1 MENRNPIS
9 EVLDASLT
17 KLKNLVD
24 VNTIIGEPICA
35 AEGTTIIPISKVSFG
50 FASGGSEL
58 PTSKPNTPFG
68 GGSGGGVTIQP
79 ICFLVIANGDVK
91 ILQIQTADNTADR
104 IVNMVPGVFDK
115 VSDFLR
121 KQKADEGSRGET
133 V

>member
-1 MENRNPIS
+1 
-9 EVLDASLT
+9 
-17 KLKNLVD
+17 
-24 VNTIIGEPICA
+24 
-35 AEGTTIIPISKVSFG
+35 
-50 FASGGSEL
+50 L